1 MSPDGSPGKR
11 VAGMASHGEPSLRE
25 NHTLPS
31 SVPAQRNPGR
41 TYDSARA
48 TTVPYVS
55 APVASSVM
63 PPVFFM
69 LVSILPRLLFERS
82 AEIGYRLSPRCV
94 DLRTRFPA
102 M

>member
-69 LVSILPRLLFERS
+69 LVSILPISRLDRS
-82 AEIGYRLSPRCV
+82 GEIGKRLSPHCV
-94 DLRTRFPA
+94 LFRTLLPP